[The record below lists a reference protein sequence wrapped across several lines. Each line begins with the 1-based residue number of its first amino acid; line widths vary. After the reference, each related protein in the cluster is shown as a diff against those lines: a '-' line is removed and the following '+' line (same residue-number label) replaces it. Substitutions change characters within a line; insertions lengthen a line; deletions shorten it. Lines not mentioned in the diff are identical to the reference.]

1 MNRFFTLLTLALFL
15 TAGLSRA
22 REFSVVT
29 YNVENLFDAD
39 GISNYGEYVPSEYTP
54 KHLLAKLQNIARI
67 LAKADSPNGPDVIV
81 FNEIEI
87 DQSPE
92 TTVSDYSAWLES
104 TKEKPIASILSEK
117 RLAPE
122 FAGIPAEAWLL
133 KACEEAG
140 LKGYH
145 VIITSEKSGD
155 AYSGGRPRTVRNVI
169 FSRFPVLATKS
180 HHSATARDLL
190 EARLDVD
197 GRPLTIFANHWKSG
211 ASDPKSESARISNA
225 KDLRK
230 RIDEILRE
238 NPLADI
244 IVAGDLNSHYNQ
256 NQRYPEL
263 KKTGVIDVLGTQGS
277 EPALVSGQR
286 DLYDLWFEL
295 PSKERRSDIYRDEW
309 GTLMHLVVSRG
320 LYDNSNLQYVD
331 NSFRVLSFPGLNTD
345 VFGRPLR
352 WFRGARPGGFSDHFP
367 IMAKFRTVD
376 SESKDSWMAL
386 KNPSTTEQGDAK
398 PLLLTTSAEL
408 FKNAIDPTKKPEVD
422 YRDGSYQGRIFSIH
436 APAKVDNRGQITV
449 SVNGQD
455 FGVYSHNKKVFKRL
469 RELAESTNQLHFYGA
484 LGTYKG
490 QWQFVL
496 YGNDWIASQPSS
508 LNRKSSPFVRF
519 AGL

>member
-1 MNRFFTLLTLALFL
+1 MHRFFYLLSLALL
-15 TAGLSRA
+15 LSAGLSRA

-67 LAKADSPNGPDVIV
+67 LAKADPPHGPDVIV

-104 TKEKPIASILSEK
+104 TQEKPLASLLSEK

-122 FAGIPAEAWLL
+122 VAGIPAEAWLL
-133 KACEEAG
+133 KACAEAG

-145 VIITSEKSGD
+145 VVITSEKGGD
-155 AYSGGRPRTVRNVI
+155 AYTGGRLRSVRNVI
-169 FSRFPVLATKS
+169 FSRFPVIHTKS

-190 EARLDVD
+190 EAHLDVD

-211 ASDPKSESARISNA
+211 ASDPKREASRVSNA
-225 KDLRK
+225 KTLRD
-230 RIDEILRE
+230 RIDAILHE

-263 KKTGVIDVLGTQGS
+263 KKTGIIDVLGSQGD
-277 EPALVSGQR
+277 ETALPSGKR
-286 DLYDLWFEL
+286 SLYNLWFEL
-295 PSKERRSDIYRDEW
+295 PANERRSDFYRDEW
-309 GTLMHLVVSRG
+309 GTLMHLIVSRG

-345 VFGRPLR
+345 VFGRPIR

-376 SESKDSWMAL
+376 SKSKDTWMAL
-386 KNPSTTEQGDAK
+386 ENPSTTEQGDAE

-408 FKNAIDPTKKPEVD
+408 FKNAIDPTKKPEID
-422 YRDGSYQGRIFSIH
+422 YRDGSYEGRVFSIN
-436 APAKVDNRGQITV
+436 APAKVDKRGQITV

-455 FGVYSHNKKVFKRL
+455 FGVYAHNKKVFKRL
-469 RELAESTNQLHFYGA
+469 RELAESTNHLHFYGA

-508 LNRKSSPFVRF
+508 LNKKSSPFEHI